1 MRSVRARIAS
11 NKMSVIDQ
19 YLHIY
24 YQRIKKKGDC
34 ITMKSKKKMLLCGVN
49 IIAIVALTVVAC
61 VLPSKIAEKH
71 LNDVFN

>member
-1 MRSVRARIAS
+1 
-11 NKMSVIDQ
+11 
-19 YLHIY
+19 
-24 YQRIKKKGDC
+24 
-34 ITMKSKKKMLLCGVN
+34 MKSRKKMLLCGAN